1 MYQARC
7 GTVFLVLQG
16 RARRAFVAVWVLLGL
31 AGALDHTIAE
41 KVLGTRIDLLLPH
54 LKYGYVMFNANPRTV
69 NVYSYAGPDG
79 ARHDLA
85 DLLATPAPGYA
96 RARVAIDAA
105 FQPAYLAEICL
116 RAERAT
122 RVEYDFFVDTYAVEP
137 GKSTLTASDVLHCSP
152 HGLHDAA
159 SAR

>member
-1 MYQARC
+1 M
-7 GTVFLVLQG
+7 LEG
-16 RARRAFVAVWVLLGL
+16 RARRAFVAVWILLGL

-41 KVLGTRIDLLLPH
+41 KVLGSRIDLMLPH

-69 NVYSYAGPDG
+69 NVYSYAGADG

-96 RARVAIDAA
+96 RARVAIDAD
-105 FQPAYLAEICL
+105 FLPAYLAEVCL

-122 RVEYDFFVDTYAVEP
+122 HQEYDFFVDTYQVDP
-137 GKSTLTASDVLHCSP
+137 GTSTLAASKVLHCSP
-152 HGLHDAA
+152 HGLRDGAA
-159 SAR
+159 GDR